1 MAVTYEKI
9 LSTTISS
16 STSSVT
22 LSSIPSTYT
31 DLVLVTNGKMV
42 SGENSL
48 GIRLNGDTGSN
59 YSANALYGDGT
70 TGNALRFNNGVE
82 IYSGRMGSATN
93 STSIF
98 YLFNYSNTTTNKS
111 ILSRGASSGIIMV
124 TAGMW
129 QSTAAIN
136 SIYVRGFGAFSDF
149 ASGCTFTLYGIK
161 AA

>member
-1 MAVTYEKI
+1 MPSTYEKI
-9 LSTTISS
+9 STTTLGA

-22 LSSIPSTYT
+22 LSSIPATYT
-31 DLVLVTNGKMV
+31 DLVLIVNGKMV

-48 GIRLNGDTGSN
+48 GIRFNGDSGSN
-59 YSANALYGDGT
+59 YSANVIYGDGT
-70 TGNALRFNNGVE
+70 SAQALRFNNGNE
-82 IYSGRMGSATN
+82 IYSARMGSPTN

-98 YLFNYSNTTTNKS
+98 YIFNYSNTTTNKS
-111 ILSRGASSGIIMV
+111 IMSRGGSNGIIMV

-136 SIYVRGFGAFSDF
+136 SIFVRGFGAFSDF